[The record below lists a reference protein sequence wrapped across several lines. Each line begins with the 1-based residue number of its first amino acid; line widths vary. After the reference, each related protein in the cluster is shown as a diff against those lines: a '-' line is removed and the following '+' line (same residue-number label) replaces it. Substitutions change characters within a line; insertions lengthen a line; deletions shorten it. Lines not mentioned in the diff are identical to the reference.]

1 MDRMVANAQSL
12 PPPSAA
18 NSVASRVVLVIAESE
33 SIAKRIESYLRN
45 AGHPIRCAWV
55 TDLEDTEEA
64 LRRGAPDLLLCADN
78 LQPAPLK
85 DTVDL
90 CRHLAPDLPVVLLSA
105 RFVPEDTVAALAAG
119 AVDHVSYEDLRHLR
133 HLELVL
139 QREFANH
146 QHQRDL
152 RATRKR
158 LEGFESR
165 HQQLLAGTNDAV
177 AHIQEG
183 ILSGVNPAFA
193 QLLGYAGAD
202 ELNGLPLMDVV
213 AQDHTPKVKEHL
225 KLLLKG
231 KQEGKPLECCL
242 MHLDGRRVSINA
254 RLTVSEADG
263 EPLIEMLVRSE
274 TSNAAVAV
282 AAGKAASG
290 RLEFFEALAA
300 SIAGAGQQ
308 KAQRAALMLAVD
320 DFVGAEERLGLHDA
334 EQAVEALMDWA
345 RTQLLPT
352 DQIFRFSSAEIAVL
366 VSRPESEQVPAL
378 GESLA
383 REAPKQIFSA
393 SGHEAH
399 LSVTVTGYPYS
410 GSEQASAIASELVRE
425 ARKLSAKGGKQF
437 VNLGPTAK
445 SSQIEREENRM
456 AATVKKAIEEGR
468 LKLAYQ
474 SIASLEGDTRQHF
487 DVLVRVIDEDGKE
500 MHASEFIRAAE
511 KQGLLLAIDRWVTA
525 RALRVQAKRDSA
537 QESSSLFIK
546 LSEDTLKDAE
556 AFIPWLR
563 EQLKPRPLKPGELV
577 FQLQE
582 GVLEK
587 HIRKAKLLTKALSDA
602 GAQIAIEHFGV
613 GSNSEQ
619 MMEHLPMQFLK
630 FHYSFTKNFNDKTV
644 QKRMTTLMEVA
655 KRKHIKVIVSH
666 VEDANVMARLWQ
678 MGVNFIQ
685 GYHVQEPEVVL
696 LSAEVG
702 RSN

>member
-1 MDRMVANAQSL
+1 MDRMVANAQNPS
-12 PPPSAA
+12 PPVAA
-18 NSVASRVVLVIAESE
+18 HNAASSVVLAVVESE

-64 LRRGAPDLLLCADN
+64 LRRGAVDLLLCADN
-78 LQPAPLK
+78 LSQAPLK
-85 DTVDL
+85 DVVDL
-90 CRHLAPDLPVVLLSA
+90 CRHLAPDLPVVLLST

-146 QHQRDL
+146 QHQREL

-193 QLLGYAGAD
+193 QLLGYANVD

-213 AQDHTPKVKEHL
+213 AQDHMPKVKEHL

-231 KQEGKPLECCL
+231 KVDGKPLECCL
-242 MHLDGRRVSINA
+242 MHQDGRRVSINA

-263 EPLIEMLVRSE
+263 EPLVEMLVRSE
-274 TSNAAVAV
+274 TSNATVAV
-282 AAGKAASG
+282 TTGQTASG
-290 RLEFFEALAA
+290 RLAFFEALAA

-308 KAQRAALMLAVD
+308 KAQRAAMILAID
-320 DFVGAEERLGLHDA
+320 DFAGAEERLGLHDA
-334 EQAVEALMDWA
+334 EQAVEALMQWV

-366 VSRPESEQVPAL
+366 ASRNETEQIPAL

-383 REAPKQIFSA
+383 REAPKQIFST

-399 LSVTVTGYPYS
+399 LSLTVTGYPYS
-410 GSEQASAIASELVRE
+410 GSEQASTIVSELARE
-425 ARKLSAKGGKQF
+425 ARKLTAKGGKQF
-437 VNLGPTAK
+437 ANLGPTAK
-445 SSQIEREENRM
+445 SSQIEREEARV
-456 AATVKKAIEEGR
+456 AAVVKKAIDEGR

-537 QESSSLFIK
+537 QEASSLFVK

-556 AFIPWLR
+556 AFIPWLQ
-563 EQLKPRPLKPGELV
+563 EQLKPRPLKAGEIV

-619 MMEHLPMQFLK
+619 MMEHLPMQFVK
-630 FHYSFTKNFNDKTV
+630 FHYSFTKNFNDKVV
-644 QKRMTTLMEVA
+644 QKRMTTLMEIA
-655 KRKHIKVIVSH
+655 KRKRIKVIVSH

-702 RSN
+702 RNN